1 MTDIPNQLPRKDEV
15 LEKIVDMARSR
26 LDGTRLTEL
35 LHGSRWR
42 PTTAHVK
49 AAFGDLGK
57 KELKFRVAASGYP
70 GADDGEWLYDMLW
83 YSVDEDGCLAR
94 IAMALESEFKPG
106 GSVLNAASVDGDFEK
121 LVQARAEIRVWF
133 ALLPNPDQA
142 RTHLENCK
150 RLASRFA
157 GASPGDQYV
166 FIIYDWTN
174 KSTAVETFTV
184 GG

>member
-1 MTDIPNQLPRKDEV
+1 MIDIRNQLPNKDQI
-15 LEKIVDMARSR
+15 LERIVDMAASR
-26 LDGTRLTEL
+26 LAGAQLTEL

-57 KELKFRVAASGYP
+57 MLGFRVAASGYP

-106 GSVLNAASVDGDFEK
+106 GSVVNAASVDGDFEK

-133 ALLPNPDQA
+133 ALLPSPELA
-142 RTHLENCK
+142 RAHVENCK

-157 GASPGDQYV
+157 GASSGDRYV
-166 FIIYDWTN
+166 FMIYDWTN
-174 KSTAVETFTV
+174 ASTTVEAFTV
-184 GG
+184 AG